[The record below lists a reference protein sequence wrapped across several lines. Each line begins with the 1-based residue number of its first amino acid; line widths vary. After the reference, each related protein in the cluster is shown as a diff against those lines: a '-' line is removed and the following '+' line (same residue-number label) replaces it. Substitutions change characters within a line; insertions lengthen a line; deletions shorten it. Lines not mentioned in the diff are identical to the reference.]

1 MYQGNPV
8 YRDIFYLFQHCSSE
22 MIHCNDIHHKKFG
35 GVSKSMLLKSVNK
48 KIENIETKFTVFS
61 KFYNIDV

>member
-1 MYQGNPV
+1 MLV
-8 YRDIFYLFQHCSSE
+8 IKFLAVC
-22 MIHCNDIHHKKFG
+22 KKTKIMG

-61 KFYNIDV
+61 KFYNIDM